1 MAGKQWLCCITD
13 RERHM
18 KMAKAE
24 LFKVNYLKKCK
35 YRRWF
40 FPPLIHMTKAWRGVK
55 EQTERKQNYS
65 WKLGAEA
72 KSLEEQRLDCQL
84 TGWKK
89 MWQQV
94 KCKQS
99 ATREL
104 KKLKQNAKKLE
115 GKPFSSTDH
124 EEFKDKCMS
133 PERNPVTGG
142 VHIFLWFKTPTPS
155 SCFNT

>member
-1 MAGKQWLCCITD
+1 MIFSSSDTHDQGLERSERTD
-13 RERHM
+13 REET
-18 KMAKAE
+18 E
-24 LFKVNYLKKCK
+24 LQLKV
-35 YRRWF
+35 RSRSQ
-40 FPPLIHMTKAWRGVK
+40 IIGGTKTGF
-55 EQTERKQNYS
+55 T
-65 WKLGAEA
+65 
-72 KSLEEQRLDCQL
+72 QL